1 MPVYIILLFVIGGGS
16 IFFLTVFFI
25 YSYISKRF
33 ARRKNLSTERVDGI
47 VVGYAYAKQVIP
59 PIVEYIVD
67 GVAYKRQ
74 LEYRWT
80 VVKSAPWMSR
90 KAVADT
96 PDLLDENLVISR
108 NSIVSYTNVLEEAF
122 PKGSIMTVWYNPQ
135 NPRESYVER
144 FCNKDKLYKKLALL
158 FLVLYIIFMIVFVT
172 LTILSIVYN
181 WKAN

>member
-33 ARRKNLSTERVDGI
+33 ARRKNLSTERVEGI

-67 GVAYKRQ
+67 GIAYKRQ

-80 VVKSAPWMSR
+80 VVKSAP
-90 KAVADT
+90 
-96 PDLLDENLVISR
+96 
-108 NSIVSYTNVLEEAF
+108 
-122 PKGSIMTVWYNPQ
+122 
-135 NPRESYVER
+135 
-144 FCNKDKLYKKLALL
+144 
-158 FLVLYIIFMIVFVT
+158 
-172 LTILSIVYN
+172 
-181 WKAN
+181 